1 MSFVINMEQMSILLN
16 GEKRSFKRGIT
27 VQELLEQFEVPS
39 GTVVVEV
46 NEGILPKESH
56 ATVKLEE
63 GDRVE
68 LVRFVG
74 GGGILF

>member
-1 MSFVINMEQMSILLN
+1 MTQGEMEKISIILN
-16 GEKRSFKRGIT
+16 GENKSLKEGIT
-27 VQELLEQFEVPS
+27 IQELLDLFQVPA

-46 NEGILPKESH
+46 NEDILSKDSH
-56 ATVKLEE
+56 ATVQLKE

-74 GGGILF
+74 GGR

>member
-1 MSFVINMEQMSILLN
+1 MGQISILLN
-16 GEKRSFKRGIT
+16 GEKKSFQRGIT
-27 VQELLEQFEVPS
+27 VQELLERFKVPP

-46 NEGILPKESH
+46 NEDILSKESH
-56 ATVKLEE
+56 ATVRLEE

-74 GGGILF
+74 GGR

>member
-1 MSFVINMEQMSILLN
+1 MEKISIILN
-16 GEKRSFKRGIT
+16 GENKSLKEGIT
-27 VQELLEQFEVPS
+27 IQELLDLFQVPA

-46 NEGILPKESH
+46 NEDILSKDSH
-56 ATVKLEE
+56 ATVQLKE

-74 GGGILF
+74 GGR

>member
-1 MSFVINMEQMSILLN
+1 MEQIAIILN
-16 GEKRSFKRGIT
+16 GEKKSFRKGISIQT
-27 VQELLEQFEVPS
+27 LLEQFKVPA

-46 NEGILPKESH
+46 NEAILPKESH
-56 ATVKLEE
+56 AALTLQE

-74 GGGILF
+74 GGHHG

>member
-1 MSFVINMEQMSILLN
+1 MLKEQILVVLN
-16 GEKRSFKRGIT
+16 GEKKSLKKGIT
-27 VQELLEQFEVPS
+27 IEKLLEQFQVPP

-46 NEGILPKESH
+46 NEDILSKDSH
-56 ATVKLEE
+56 ATVQLKE

-74 GGGILF
+74 GGR

>member
-1 MSFVINMEQMSILLN
+1 MFDGNVEEIRIVLN
-16 GEKRSFKRGIT
+16 GEKRSLKKGMT
-27 VQELLEQFEVPS
+27 VQELLKQFKVPH

-46 NEGILPKESH
+46 NEGFLPKESH
-56 ATVKLEE
+56 AAVQLKE

-74 GGGILF
+74 GGR